1 MTTDLN
7 PELTSTVRKWAWDE
21 QPGGA
26 RFVPQAKYSED
37 QARDEQ
43 GRWTDGGGDGGL
55 PETRL
60 ATDDLEYELG
70 EAQGR
75 AWQHG
80 EELALNAYGSMP
92 LPVNAPDPESTTEG
106 KAIGAKMMVSEAIA
120 ERIGVEPKV
129 VSILINGWAAT
140 SNDDDY
146 RAMWMQK
153 MAAEEFGVPL
163 SAWQQDKIDTM
174 ERTAA
179 AFEADNLSIPNQ
191 LMSPLEAMEHENPNI
206 HVWSAGTDQD
216 AHEGVGRAFLRAQYD
231 STQSFFREQGITE
244 VVAYRGQQMSTDV
257 FIPRTES
264 NPNEGHFGS
273 NPSIP
278 KEGDLLPGADNAME
292 SWSLD
297 QTTAEDFAA
306 FSWGV
311 VGYVERMVIPVERIL
326 STPFT
331 GYGCLAEGEIVV
343 LGGAGQAEII
353 SVERWSGGD

>member
-75 AWQHG
+75 AWSAG
-80 EELALNAYGSMP
+80 MEAATTFDPAARNIPGS
-92 LPVNAPDPESTTEG
+92 LEAQSTV
-106 KAIGAKMMVSEAIA
+106 GAKMMVQENLAQA
-120 ERIGVEPKV
+120 TGLTPPMTAD
-129 VSILINGWAAT
+129 LINGWAAT

-163 SAWQQDKIDTM
+163 SQWQQDKLNALEGIRADS
-174 ERTAA
+174 EGLFQTAQMSTP
-179 AFEADNLSIPNQ
+179 FEAMAS
-191 LMSPLEAMEHENPNI
+191 SR
-206 HVWSAGTDQD
+206 AGATSEILGGRTQ
-216 AHEGVGRAFLRAQYD
+216 EEVGRSFLREQYNA
-231 STQSFFREQGITE
+231 TQAFFKEQGITE

-353 SVERWSGGD
+353 SVERW